1 MLNNDKIRIMTK
13 LAIFES
19 KNGKEDIKLS
29 QYYKRDYIR
38 LQVLNTVVFTTIGYL
53 LILLLV
59 GVYQSEY
66 LIAEAVK
73 LDYKAIG
80 LYVLAIYVMLLTVLV
95 LCTVIGYTIKF
106 ESSRK
111 KLAGYNKGLK
121 YLRKI
126 YEEEENQRGT
136 KEP

>member
-13 LAIFES
+13 LAIYENKS
-19 KNGKEDIKLS
+19 GKEDIKLS

-38 LQVLNTVVFTTIGYL
+38 LQILNTIVFTTIGYF
-53 LILLLV
+53 LIILLV
-59 GVYQSEY
+59 GLYQSEY
-66 LIAEAVK
+66 LIQEAVK

-80 LYVLAIYVMLLTVLV
+80 LYILGIYAMLITIFI
-95 LCTVIGYTIKF
+95 LCTIIGYTIKF

-121 YLRKI
+121 YLRRI
-126 YEEEENQRGT
+126 YEEENQRGT
-136 KEP
+136 REP

>member
-13 LAIFES
+13 LAIYENKS
-19 KNGKEDIKLS
+19 GKEDIKLS

-38 LQVLNTVVFTTIGYL
+38 LQILNTIVFATIGYFL
-53 LILLLV
+53 LILLV
-59 GVYQSEY
+59 GLYQAEY

-73 LDYKAIG
+73 LDYRAIG
-80 LYVLAIYVMLLTVLV
+80 LYVLGIYVMLITILI
-95 LCTVIGYTIKF
+95 LCTIIGYTLKF

-121 YLRKI
+121 YLRRI
-126 YEEEENQRGT
+126 YEEENQRGT

>member
-13 LAIFES
+13 LAIYENKS
-19 KNGKEDIKLS
+19 GKEDIKLS

-38 LQVLNTVVFTTIGYL
+38 LQILNTIVFTTIGFF

-80 LYVLAIYVMLLTVLV
+80 LYILAIYIMLLTVLT

-121 YLRKI
+121 YLRRI
-126 YEEEENQRGT
+126 YEEENQRGT

>member
-13 LAIFES
+13 LAIYENKS
-19 KNGKEDIKLS
+19 GKEDIKLS

-38 LQVLNTVVFTTIGYL
+38 LQILNTVVFTTIGYL
-53 LILLLV
+53 LVLLLV

-66 LIAEAVK
+66 LIAEVVK
-73 LDYKAIG
+73 LDYKSIG
-80 LYVLAIYVMLLTVLV
+80 LYILGIYVMLLTIFT
-95 LCTVIGYTIKF
+95 LCTIIGYTIKF

-126 YEEEENQRGT
+126 YDEENQRGT

>member
-13 LAIFES
+13 LAIYENKS
-19 KNGKEDIKLS
+19 GKEDINLS

-38 LQVLNTVVFTTIGYL
+38 LQILNTIVFTTIGYF
-53 LILLLV
+53 LILLLI

-73 LDYKAIG
+73 LNYKAIG
-80 LYVLAIYVMLLTVLV
+80 LYILGIYIMLLIVYV
-95 LCTVIGYTIKF
+95 LCTIIGYTIKF

-121 YLRKI
+121 YLRRI
-126 YEEEENQRGT
+126 YEEENQRGT